1 MALFTNGGSS
11 SNKFCIPSVIV
22 VLFNQARH
30 PHGLY
35 SARQQSRLFGRE
47 NPQLRRSPT
56 PTGFAEIV
64 GDDFPLLPRAADSR
78 LLFLAERL
86 ESRIGAQR
94 VPDGIEP

>member
-1 MALFTNGGSS
+1 M
-11 SNKFCIPSVIV
+11 PSVIV

-35 SARQQSRLFGRE
+35 SARQQSRLFDRE

-64 GDDFPLLPRAADSR
+64 GDDFPILPRAADSR
-78 LLFLAERL
+78 LLFLAEFL
-86 ESRIGAQR
+86 ESGIGAQWIPER
-94 VPDGIEP
+94 IEA